1 MSIETAS
8 AAKSILYKPHGSVL
22 PAANFLVSDSDYVE
36 VLTEI
41 DIQTPIPEVVRER
54 RSDLGFVFIGCR
66 FHDQMLRAFARQILK
81 RSKGPHFAVFD
92 HDDLTRMEQRLMA
105 ELHIDV
111 LFCPLAE
118 AAQGIVRG

>member
-1 MSIETAS
+1 VSWRTL
-8 AAKSILYKPHGSVL
+8 LYKPHGSALPGRNVL
-22 PAANFLVSDSDYVE
+22 VADSDYVE

-54 RSDLGFVFIGCR
+54 RTDLGFVFIGCR
-66 FHDQMLRAFARQILK
+66 FHDQMLRAFARQVLK

-92 HDDLTRMEQRLMA
+92 HDDLTRMEQRLMT
-105 ELHIDV
+105 ELSIDV

-118 AAQGIVRG
+118 AAQGIVGG